1 MVSNLFNS
9 EEKTNLMNL
18 FKALDVNGDG
28 QLTKEEL
35 ISGTNINFAQNKSNE
50 NSYIILFF

>member
-1 MVSNLFNS
+1 MVTS
-9 EEKTNLMNL
+9 EEKKNLLNL

-35 ISGTNINFAQNKSNE
+35 ILGRLSN
-50 NSYIILFF
+50 